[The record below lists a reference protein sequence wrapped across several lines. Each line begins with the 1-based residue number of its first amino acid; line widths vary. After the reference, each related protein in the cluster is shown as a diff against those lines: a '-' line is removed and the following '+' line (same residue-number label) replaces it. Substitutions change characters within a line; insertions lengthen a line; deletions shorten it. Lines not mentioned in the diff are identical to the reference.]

1 MRSQKCKHCTAVIE
15 IAKPGGIHMQLDLPR
30 SNFWSPTPNIL
41 ALGWGFWEM
50 VEPWATPHN
59 KNGILGPRE
68 RDQWLKALTEN
79 LGLVFSTHMVTH
91 NYPETPVP
99 SNDLLRHQAGMWCIY
114 IYIFLR
120 SQARTSETPAPWASG
135 TVTENILN
143 YHHPEYVL
151 RPSCR

>member
-114 IYIFLR
+114 MYIPQKPGQDFWDTDPMGL
-120 SQARTSETPAPWASG
+120 W
-135 TVTENILN
+135 NCN
-143 YHHPEYVL
+143 WKHPKLSSPRV
-151 RPSCR
+151 RPQTFM